1 LRNDMIVIEE
11 VREKFEGSYCL
22 S

>member
-1 LRNDMIVIEE
+1 MIVIE
-11 VREKFEGSYCL
+11 VGEKFEGSYCP